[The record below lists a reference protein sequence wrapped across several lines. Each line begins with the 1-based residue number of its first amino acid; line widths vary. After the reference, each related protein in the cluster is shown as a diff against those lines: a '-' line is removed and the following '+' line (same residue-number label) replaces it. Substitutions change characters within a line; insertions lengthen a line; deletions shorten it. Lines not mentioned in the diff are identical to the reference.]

1 MAPQGMHQGMQQG
14 MMMPPGM
21 PPMGGFPPGGG
32 RGMGG
37 MGMPMP
43 PMGAPMAPIAQQS
56 LQRSQTLTVEMSLP
70 DGTAGLIIGRGGR
83 TINRIRQQSGANVNI
98 SKKGHGM
105 SGSDRMVTIQGTGQQ
120 ISMAQQMITDEIAQ
134 KQVDDQGQE

>member
-1 MAPQGMHQGMQQG
+1 
-14 MMMPPGM
+14 
-21 PPMGGFPPGGG
+21 
-32 RGMGG
+32 MGG

-105 SGSDRMVTIQGTGQQ
+105 SGRMMTIQGTGQQ
-120 ISMAQQMITDEIAQ
+120 ISMAQQMITDETAQ